1 MKLVRQHARRS
12 VITTG
17 WIEDVYHKAIQ
28 KPQIGAGRIEAGYKG
43 LIAKLGDDK
52 NTARLAKR
60 GRDQLRRMAEQTWR
74 QIP

>member
-17 WIEDVYHKAIQ
+17 RIEDVYHKAIQ
-28 KPQIGAGRIEAGYKG
+28 KAQIGAGRIEAGYKG

-52 NTARLAKR
+52 NTADSRQA
-60 GRDQLRRMAEQTWR
+60 GCDQLRRMVEQTWR